1 MSLWRGSVIEEKT
14 ADGLGHSWDL
24 LSQWNVFVEF
34 GAVFW
39 TFAPFSKNVD
49 LILQP
54 RAFHFFKTDIHGLSP
69 VYRAQDSHVCV
80 LCCAVAMGAK
90 DLPSGQ

>member
-1 MSLWRGSVIEEKT
+1 MEERP
-14 ADGLGHSWDL
+14 ADGLGHACDG

-39 TFAPFSKNVD
+39 TFPPFSKNVD

-54 RAFHFFKTDIHGLSP
+54 RAFHFFKTQI
-69 VYRAQDSHVCV
+69 R
-80 LCCAVAMGAK
+80 
-90 DLPSGQ
+90 